1 MRTIFWTLALL
12 IFGLLGYLLNDFI
25 EHRKSQ
31 VEFLN
36 YEVGPQE
43 VARFM
48 NRIDSLKAAAD
59 SLALRLESMGLLR
72 RRVAQSHLALLRDEI
87 TAIDRTLEMWRKS
100 RRTTIGMDIYRQL
113 VLLYGEAS
121 AAAKALAAD
130 TLLGSDR

>member
-1 MRTIFWTLALL
+1 MKTLFWVLALL
-12 IFGLLGYLLNDFI
+12 MFGLLGYLLHGFI

-31 VEFLN
+31 VEFLQ

-43 VARFM
+43 IAAFM
-48 NRIDSLKAAAD
+48 IRLDSLKAAAD
-59 SLALRLESMGLLR
+59 SLVLRLESMGLLR

-87 TAIDRTLEMWRKS
+87 AAIDRTLEMWRKS

-130 TLLGSDR
+130 TLMESGR